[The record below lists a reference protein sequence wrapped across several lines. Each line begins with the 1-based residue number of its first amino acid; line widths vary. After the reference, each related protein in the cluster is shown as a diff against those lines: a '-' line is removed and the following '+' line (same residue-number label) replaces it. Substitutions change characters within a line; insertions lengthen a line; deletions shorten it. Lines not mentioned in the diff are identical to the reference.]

1 MKYFHHIYKMG
12 KRKSVEDRR
21 RIVFGVGVSYFDEDG
36 IEYRKDY
43 EFPKEN
49 SYENIRHLIPRVL
62 GEGE

>member
-1 MKYFHHIYKMG
+1 MG